1 MKYQKTLNSVD
12 STSSQAKT
20 RSLCFNSPAVCV
32 LRKPILLGLGESI
45 CDLVLF
51 LVNTKKRFSEGNR
64 VKLFCAENE
73 TVHLVCLLECDGK

>member
-1 MKYQKTLNSVD
+1 MKIRRHLTQWTQPPAKPKPEASVFTL
-12 STSSQAKT
+12 
-20 RSLCFNSPAVCV
+20 LLCV